1 MLCSRVRALKAN
13 ARDAKTHSKKQI
25 RQIPDSIAAFGFLVP
40 ILIDDSHVIIAG
52 HGRYEDRELLVTEL
66 PELAELLAAEDLD
79 ISITDFAPVE
89 INQTRPTSR
98 TIRPIPLTPRSEVD
112 RWRCAE

>member
-1 MLCSRVRALKAN
+1 MRATRK
-13 ARDAKTHSKKQI
+13 HI
-25 RQIPDSIAAFGFLVP
+25 RRNRSQIPDSIAAFGFLVP